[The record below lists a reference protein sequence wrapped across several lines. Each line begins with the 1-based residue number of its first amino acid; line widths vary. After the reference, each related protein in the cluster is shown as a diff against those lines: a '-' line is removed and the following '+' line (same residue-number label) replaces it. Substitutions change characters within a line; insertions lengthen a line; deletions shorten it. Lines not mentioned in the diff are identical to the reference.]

1 MAANS
6 TIPHADILRGAFHL
20 ARGSQYIAIVCS
32 TAIVW
37 SILVFL
43 VRAFLRLKV
52 NGPFGWDDAACAAAT
67 FFAIA
72 FSSMTLI
79 DVSFGLGRDV
89 AKVPHF
95 HRNTFY
101 LLLWIQ
107 NMLYMLAA
115 CFAQASVAFLIARI
129 AKVRMHL
136 VLAYGLAIV
145 SGTCC
150 LISIFLVVFAC
161 NLPRPWDN
169 SQPGNCTIPRWNIW
183 LGNSIV
189 TALVEL
195 FLVKTAVVLV

>member
-1 MAANS
+1 M
-6 TIPHADILRGAFHL
+6 
-20 ARGSQYIAIVCS
+20 
-32 TAIVW
+32 
-37 SILVFL
+37 VFL
-43 VRAFLRLKV
+43 VRAFLRRKV

-67 FFAIA
+67 VFGIA

-79 DVSFGLGRDV
+79 DISYGLGRDV
-89 AKVPHF
+89 TFVPRF

-115 CFAQASVAFLIARI
+115 CFAQVSVAFLICRI

-161 NLPRPWDN
+161 KLPKPWDN
-169 SQPGNCTIPRWNIW
+169 SQAGNCTIPRWNIW
-183 LGNSIV
+183 LGNSII
-189 TALVEL
+189 ACLIEL
-195 FLVKTAVVLV
+195 CLVKTAVLLV